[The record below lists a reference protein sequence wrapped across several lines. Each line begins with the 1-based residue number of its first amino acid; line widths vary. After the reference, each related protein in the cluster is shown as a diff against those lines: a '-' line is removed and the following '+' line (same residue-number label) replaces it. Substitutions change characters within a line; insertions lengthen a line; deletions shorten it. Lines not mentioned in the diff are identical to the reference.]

1 MVPLRRVPH
10 DRCMGRHRDEKLRII
25 AESVA
30 GRGCSHRELYE
41 LGRAGDLI
49 DCPAGG
55 TFHTERDASRWAY
68 LLISGDVAVSQHGR
82 PVAVA
87 AKGSWFP
94 LHEDDRTTP
103 SRTSL
108 TALGAAQLLAFRA
121 FEVSPAL
128 DAFLAV
134 AR

>member
-1 MVPLRRVPH
+1 MVHLRRVPH
-10 DRCMGRHRDEKLRII
+10 DRCMGRRRDEKLRII
-25 AESVA
+25 AESVV

-55 TFHTERDASRWAY
+55 NFHSERDASRWAY
-68 LLISGDVAVSQHGR
+68 LLISGDVAVSQHGA
-82 PVAVA
+82 PLAVA

-94 LHEDDRTTP
+94 LHQDDRTNR

-108 TALGAAQLLAFRA
+108 TALDAAQLLAFRS

-128 DAFLAV
+128 DSFLAL

>member
-1 MVPLRRVPH
+1 MVHLRRVPH

-25 AESVA
+25 AESVV

-55 TFHTERDASRWAY
+55 TFHSERDASQWAY
-68 LLISGDVAVSQHGR
+68 VLINGDVAVST
-82 PVAVA
+82 
-87 AKGSWFP
+87 SINP
-94 LHEDDRTTP
+94 LDASQVLALR
-103 SRTSL
+103 SL
-108 TALGAAQLLAFRA
+108 
-121 FEVSPAL
+121 EVSRAL
-128 DAFLAV
+128 DSYLAL